1 MFPVA
6 LLASIILFALINL
19 TPGDPVVVQFGEQPT
34 PETRDALRHELG
46 LDQPLP
52 VQFVSW
58 AGRVM
63 RGDFGKSL
71 RNGAPVREE
80 IFARLPATMEL
91 GITAVIIS
99 LAVAVPVGVCGA
111 VFRKSPFGIV
121 VTTFSQVGVSLPSFV
136 FAYLLIY
143 VFALQLRWLPPGSYV
158 PFAEQPLENLQR
170 LVLPALTLSL
180 FGMALQTRLIRSSL
194 LDTLAEDYIRTARAK
209 GLNEKSIVV
218 RHALRNSLIPSI
230 TILGLQIGLIV
241 EGAFITEFVFAWPG
255 VGRLAVQ
262 SLSARDY
269 PVVQGVV
276 LLAVF
281 TFLFA
286 SLLVDLAYAYL

>member
-91 GITAVIIS
+91 GITAVIIGGGIGLMLVLFLS
-99 LAVAVPVGVCGA
+99 VVASNATGFDLALTAGNILMGLIISATIGIISGYVP
-111 VFRKSPFGIV
+111 
-121 VTTFSQVGVSLPSFV
+121 
-136 FAYLLIY
+136 
-143 VFALQLRWLPPGSYV
+143 ALQASRMNPV
-158 PFAEQPLENLQR
+158 DA
-170 LVLPALTLSL
+170 
-180 FGMALQTRLIRSSL
+180 IR
-194 LDTLAEDYIRTARAK
+194 A
-209 GLNEKSIVV
+209 N
-218 RHALRNSLIPSI
+218 
-230 TILGLQIGLIV
+230 
-241 EGAFITEFVFAWPG
+241 
-255 VGRLAVQ
+255 
-262 SLSARDY
+262 
-269 PVVQGVV
+269 
-276 LLAVF
+276 
-281 TFLFA
+281 
-286 SLLVDLAYAYL
+286 